1 MSKHN
6 TKKNIIAL
14 LSIGAITCTFVA
26 IVVMLLGG
34 LSYANPHLDF
44 TDLFDKHAF
53 KKMVYIIIP
62 SIY

>member
-26 IVVMLLGG
+26 IAVMLLGG

-44 TDLFDKHAF
+44 SDLFNQHAF
-53 KKMVYIIIP
+53 KKMVYILIP